1 MESARRRHAG
11 WLQTYLTKCIYYLV
25 LESQLPPNNV
35 NIIFQIVIVHKRLT
49 MLRGGA
55 TL

>member
-11 WLQTYLTKCIYYLV
+11 WLQTNLTKCIYLLI
-25 LESQLPPNNV
+25 LESQLPQKNV
-35 NIIFQIVIVHKRLT
+35 NIIFQLVIVNKKVDDVAGE
-49 MLRGGA
+49 M